1 MHLRKVKPARTHE
14 NEQYN
19 LVSSSELE
27 RAMMEANSSDPS
39 NADGITPVHPS
50 LILLLNP
57 EDTYGEH

>member
-1 MHLRKVKPARTHE
+1 MHLRKVKPARTDE
-14 NEQYN
+14 NEQCN
-19 LVSSSELE
+19 LFSSSELE
-27 RAMMEANSSDPS
+27 RAMMEANLPNPS